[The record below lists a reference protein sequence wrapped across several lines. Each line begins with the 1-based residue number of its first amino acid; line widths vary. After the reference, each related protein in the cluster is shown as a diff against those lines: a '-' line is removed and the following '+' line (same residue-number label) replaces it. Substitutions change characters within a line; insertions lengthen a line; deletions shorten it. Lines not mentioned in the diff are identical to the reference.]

1 MDYGP
6 FGWMER
12 FDPGWCPWVG
22 GGAPYAFGAQP
33 QAAAVNCA
41 GLSDAFAQLV
51 RDAAA
56 DDGLPKAE
64 REAAVQDVRDAVSG
78 KFVDSFHAKNDDNS
92 RRKLGLATWDEE
104 AKALYQGLYTL
115 MARHAGAGGVDFT
128 LTFRALSDATPPADD
143 ADGAR
148 AGWPEG
154 GAAGAAGRVAALL
167 GRAALEPVESWADA
181 DVELWS
187 DWLRRYWAR
196 VGAEERPAAERQA
209 EMRAANP
216 KYILR
221 NWMAAE
227 AYEGAARGDPSV
239 ARELHAVLA
248 KPYDEQGA
256 AEEERWAQPT
266 PRWARDR
273 PGLHVM
279 S

>member
-64 REAAVQDVRDAVSG
+64 REAAVQAVRDAVSG

-143 ADGAR
+143 ADGAPSR
-148 AGWPEG
+148 LAGGRRRWRRWPRG
-154 GAAGAAGRVAALL
+154 GAARPRGARACRVVGRCRCGDVERPAAALL
-167 GRAALEPVESWADA
+167 GA
-181 DVELWS
+181 
-187 DWLRRYWAR
+187 RRR
-196 VGAEERPAAERQA
+196 RGRPAAERQA
-209 EMRAANP
+209 EMRASNP

-221 NWMAAE
+221 NWMAAGG
-227 AYEGAARGDPSV
+227 AEGAARGDPSV

>member
-1 MDYGP
+1 M
-6 FGWMER
+6 
-12 FDPGWCPWVG
+12 
-22 GGAPYAFGAQP
+22 
-33 QAAAVNCA
+33 
-41 GLSDAFAQLV
+41 
-51 RDAAA
+51 
-56 DDGLPKAE
+56 
-64 REAAVQDVRDAVSG
+64 
-78 KFVDSFHAKNDDNS
+78 
-92 RRKLGLATWDEE
+92 
-104 AKALYQGLYTL
+104 
-115 MARHAGAGGVDFT
+115 
-128 LTFRALSDATPPADD
+128 
-143 ADGAR
+143 
-148 AGWPEG
+148 
-154 GAAGAAGRVAALL
+154 AALL

-196 VGAEERPAAERQA
+196 VGAEGRPAAERQA